1 MTQKEKYEYVL
12 KTVSTSD
19 KDNPFYA
26 KDFNMDISDFRSIVI
41 EMKNRKHIKCYS
53 NLDGS
58 FRIYDITYN
67 GRVYL
72 EEASKIDLNKADGL
86 ASKILENPMVAGI
99 VGAGASVLFSKFLK

>member
-41 EMKNRKHIKCYS
+41 EMKKQ
-53 NLDGS
+53 
-58 FRIYDITYN
+58 
-67 GRVYL
+67 
-72 EEASKIDLNKADGL
+72 KAYKML
-86 ASKILENPMVAGI
+86 
-99 VGAGASVLFSKFLK
+99 